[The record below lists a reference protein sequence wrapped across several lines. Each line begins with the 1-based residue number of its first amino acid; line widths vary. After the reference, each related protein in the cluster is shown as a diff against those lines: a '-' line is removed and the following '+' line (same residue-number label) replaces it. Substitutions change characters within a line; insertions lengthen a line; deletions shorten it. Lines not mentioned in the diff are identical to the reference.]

1 MNFSILKMVNLMHL
15 AIPILRVVLA
25 CQVWTQWLSVIS
37 ASAIGSAAA
46 ASVPGRILR
55 RFVYIGRL
63 LGIQILKLAVYVGCL
78 CHEWAYVGTYINIS
92 RNMYNIY
99 ILHLQAYVQYIL
111 YIITHKYIITLLNN
125 FCSPS
130 LSLSLSMN
138 VYMCPFSNPCI
149 PVPRCHWKVKSGER
163 TQRLNM
169 KIIMSYRNAGMGYA
183 NIKPSWSRSCI
194 FTYLQKICTNAT
206 FSLFNFSFFLTK
218 IVFNSI
224 STPGVITSV

>member
-99 ILHLQAYVQYIL
+99 IYILHLQAYVQYIL

-130 LSLSLSMN
+130 LSLS
-138 VYMCPFSNPCI
+138 
-149 PVPRCHWKVKSGER
+149 
-163 TQRLNM
+163 Q
-169 KIIMSYRNAGMGYA
+169 
-183 NIKPSWSRSCI
+183 
-194 FTYLQKICTNAT
+194 
-206 FSLFNFSFFLTK
+206 
-218 IVFNSI
+218 
-224 STPGVITSV
+224 